1 MELSGKVA
9 LVTGGSLGI
18 GRAIVLALAR
28 EGADVA
34 FTYLG
39 HRLHPGEAQ
48 EVVSEMQ
55 SLGRKCLAIET
66 DVADFPASQ
75 GVVKRVLEEIGR
87 LDILVNNAGITR
99 DSAVWKMEEAQWD
112 EVLNVNLKGC
122 FNYVHAVSSVFRE
135 QKSGKIINITS
146 INGLRGK
153 FGQAN
158 YAASKAGIMGLTK
171 SVAKELGKYNINVNA
186 IAPGMIETEMAAAV
200 PPEIKQ
206 RAIDETVLG
215 RIGAPEDVA
224 NLVVFLASERARHIT
239 GTVIKVD
246 GGQYI

>member
-18 GRAIVLALAR
+18 GRATVMALAR

-39 HRLHPGEAQ
+39 HRIHPGEAK

-55 SLGRKCLAIET
+55 SLRRKCLAIET
-66 DVADFPASQ
+66 DVADFAASSS
-75 GVVKRVLEEIGR
+75 VVKRVVEEFGR

-112 EVLNVNLKGC
+112 EVLSVNLKGC
-122 FNYVHAVSSVFRE
+122 FNYIHAASPIFRE
-135 QKSGKIINITS
+135 QKLGKIINITS

-158 YAASKAGIMGLTK
+158 YAASKAGIVGLTK
-171 SVAKELGKYNINVNA
+171 SVAKELGKYNVNVNA
-186 IAPGMIETEMAAAV
+186 IAPGMIDTEMAAEV
-200 PPEIKQ
+200 PAEIKQ
-206 RAIDETVLG
+206 RAVEETVLG
-215 RIGAPEDVA
+215 RIGLAEDVA
-224 NLVVFLASERARHIT
+224 NLAVFLASEKARHIT